1 VWAFFPPGEKVVYQC
16 SVNDEEVCGVVQ
28 ATSYDAYNGFFN
40 IGFAVW
46 DYNGRTWSKYNSGRL
61 IVRYEGD
68 SKFTDLGEICPLA
81 FTKNPVDAENAFLE
95 RGKKFCWL
103 SMMGKE
109 RYMNYKGPIFI
120 KQTQYEGGGLV
131 KENAD
136 GRVMVDI
143 GSFARMNPIYD
154 MGFAK
159 PPTGVYRDKMVEV
172 DTSEN
177 PTRLYAPAIVFGFSF
192 RLKKWGTF
200 SIIGFEHIT
209 FNDAAFD
216 LLVMEPT
223 RKELLYGLVGEYIK
237 DPNSGHIGGQKN
249 SEAAHGRIDPIA
261 HKGEGC
267 IILCY
272 GPPGTG
278 KTLTAESIAE
288 RLHCPLWSLSVS
300 ELGTNPSELESTLV
314 KVLEVA
320 SSWRAVLLL
329 DEADVYLERRT
340 FSDLI
345 RNAMTGIF
353 LRELEYYRGVLFLTT
368 NRVVMFD
375 DAFCSRI
382 SMFLHY
388 EKHDKETRATIW
400 RTLLQR
406 LRCNNVQDQV
416 FHTADLDELS
426 AEFSK
431 ADLNGREIRNIVQT
445 AMTLARSKGELAAM
459 VSSIKELKSVQS
471 QMPMLLA

>member
-1 VWAFFPPGEKVVYQC
+1 MYQC
-16 SVNDEEVCGVVQ
+16 YVSDEEVCGEVL
-28 ATSYDAYNGFFN
+28 ASEYDIYGGAVIN
-40 IGFAVW
+40 IRFAVW
-46 DYNGRTWSKYNSGRL
+46 DYNGKTWSKT
-61 IVRYEGD
+61 IVTRSIDRYEGE
-68 SKFTDLGEICPLA
+68 SKFTDLRKFCPLA
-81 FTKNPVDAENAFLE
+81 YTENPVDTENAFLE
-95 RGKKFCWL
+95 RGKKFGWL

-109 RYMNYKGPIFI
+109 RFMNYKGPIFI
-120 KQTQYEGGGLV
+120 MQGQNRGGGLV

-136 GRVMVDI
+136 GRVMVDL
-143 GSFARMNPIYD
+143 GSFARMNPDYD
-154 MGFAK
+154 MGVAK
-159 PPTGVYRDKMVEV
+159 PPSCVLRDKKVEV
-172 DTSEN
+172 VDISGN
-177 PTRLYAPAIVFGFSF
+177 PNRLYAPAIVFGFSF

-200 SIIGFEHIT
+200 SIMGFEHIT

-216 LLVMEPT
+216 LLVMDPA
-223 RKELLYGLVGEYIK
+223 RKDLLYGLVGEYIK
-237 DPNSGHIGGQKN
+237 DPNLGHTGNQSN
-249 SEAAHGRIDPIA
+249 SEAAHGRVDPIA

-300 ELGTNPSELESTLV
+300 ELGTNPTELESTLV

-320 SSWRAVLLL
+320 ASWRAVLLL

-340 FSDLI
+340 SSDLV

-388 EKHDKETRATIW
+388 EKHDRETRATIW
-400 RTLLQR
+400 RSLLQR
-406 LRCNNVQDQV
+406 LLCNATQGD
-416 FHTADLDELS
+416 FHAADIDELG

-431 ADLNGREIRNIVQT
+431 ADFNGREIRNIVQT
-445 AMTLARSKGELAAM
+445 AMTLARSKGETFQPQHVRTAWAAV
-459 VSSIKELKSVQS
+459 VSAMKELKSAQS
-471 QMPMLLA
+471 QMHLLLA

>member
-1 VWAFFPPGEKVVYQC
+1 MYQC
-16 SVNDEEVCGVVQ
+16 RVSDEEVCGVVQ
-28 ATSYDAYNGFFN
+28 ETVYDTFCKSFD
-40 IGFAVW
+40 IHFAVW
-46 DYNGRTWSKYNSGRL
+46 DYNGKTWSKYTASRS
-61 IVRYEGD
+61 IDRYDGD
-68 SKFTDLGEICPLA
+68 SRFTDLQEICPLA
-81 FTKNPVDAENAFLE
+81 FRENPVDTENAFLE

-120 KQTQYEGGGLV
+120 LQEQHLGGGLV

-136 GRVMVDI
+136 GRVMIDL
-143 GSFARMNPIYD
+143 GSFKRMNPTYN
-154 MGFAK
+154 MGAAN
-159 PPTGVYRDKMVEV
+159 PPPSVFRDKKVEAV
-172 DTSEN
+172 DNSGS
-177 PTRLYAPAIVFGFSF
+177 PTRMYAPAIVYGFSF

-200 SIIGFEHIT
+200 SIMGFEHIT

-216 LLVMEPT
+216 LLVMDPT

-237 DPNSGHIGGQKN
+237 DPNLGHIGNQNN
-249 SEAAHGRIDPIA
+249 SEAAHGRVDPIA

-300 ELGTNPSELESTLV
+300 ELGTNPRELESTLI
-314 KVLEVA
+314 KVLEIA
-320 SSWRAVLLL
+320 ASWRAVVLL

-340 FSDLI
+340 SSDLV

-353 LRELEYYRGVLFLTT
+353 LRQLEYYRGVLFLTT

-382 SMFLHY
+382 SMFVHY

-406 LRCNNVQDQV
+406 LQCNNVQEV

-426 AEFSK
+426 AEFSE
-431 ADLNGREIRNIVQT
+431 ADFNGREIRNIVQT
-445 AMTLARSKGELAAM
+445 AMTLARSKGETLQAEHLRKALTAM
-459 VSSIKELKSVQS
+459 VSSTKELKFVQS